1 MPTKHRGRACTYWKQ
16 CEDGRPRR
24 CDDRWERG
32 KDEKDAAAAI
42 DSLQRK
48 ADLVRG
54 STRDILTRMKVW
66 APVRLRI
73 TPSSTSLPL
82 A

>member
-48 ADLVRG
+48 ADEVRG
-54 STRDILTRMKVW
+54 STRDIVTRMKVW
-66 APVRLRI
+66 AVRLRI
-73 TPSSTSLPL
+73 TPFSTSSPL